1 MFDLKNN
8 IGAKSFSFRNIKD
21 NTECADAIQK
31 TGSRTVD
38 LSGCHV
44 NFDAPES
51 WEEVISI
58 YAEKGLSIPG
68 VGVALM
74 KNDEKWNRRFFD
86 FTKQA
91 GGRLVS
97 ITFIPDDM
105 EKTIACVEKLC
116 EEYNMVTGIHNHGGY
131 HWLGN
136 TTMLDYVFARSNKSI
151 GLCFD
156 TAWCMHTHL
165 EKPTEW
171 MERYAD
177 RIYGIHFKD
186 FLWKPNGDHT
196 DTAVGEGSL
205 DLPAVL
211 EKFKSLEH
219 VESAVIEYEGA
230 DPVEQTKKSIDNI
243 KSLL

>member
-1 MFDLKNN
+1 MFDLRNN

-21 NTECADAIQK
+21 NAACAAAIQE

-44 NFDAPES
+44 NFDAPET
-51 WEEVISI
+51 WAEVISI

-74 KNDEKWNRRFFD
+74 KNDEKWNRRFFE
-86 FTKQA
+86 FTRQA

-136 TTMLDYVFARSNKSI
+136 TTMLDYVFARSSKSI

-165 EKPTEW
+165 EKPVDW

-177 RIYGIHFKD
+177 RIYGVHFKD

-211 EKFKSLEH
+211 KKFKSLEH

-243 KSLL
+243 KELL

>member
-21 NTECADAIQK
+21 NAECAAAIQA

-51 WEEVISI
+51 WEKVISI

-74 KNDEKWNRRFFD
+74 KNDEKWNRRFFE

-116 EEYNMVTGIHNHGGY
+116 EEYNMVSGIHNHGGY

-165 EKPTEW
+165 EKPVEW
-171 MERYAD
+171 MERYSD
-177 RIYGIHFKD
+177 RIYGVHFKD
-186 FLWKPNGDHT
+186 FLWNPNGDHT

-211 EKFKSLEH
+211 AQFKTLEH

>member
-21 NTECADAIQK
+21 NTESAAAIQA

-58 YAEKGLSIPG
+58 YASKGLSIPG

-74 KNDEKWNRRFFD
+74 KNDEKWNRRFFE

-116 EEYNMVTGIHNHGGY
+116 EEYNMVSGIHNHGGY

-165 EKPTEW
+165 EKPVEW
-171 MERYAD
+171 MERYSD
-177 RIYGIHFKD
+177 RIYGVHFQD
-186 FLWKPNGDHT
+186 FLWQPTGDHT
-196 DTAVGEGSL
+196 DTAVGEGSR

-211 EKFKSLEH
+211 EKFKTLEH

-243 KSLL
+243 LSLL

>member
-21 NTECADAIQK
+21 NAECAAAIQA

-58 YAEKGLSIPG
+58 YAGKGLSIPG

-74 KNDEKWNRRFFD
+74 KNDEKWNRRFFE

-116 EEYNMVTGIHNHGGY
+116 EEYNMVSGIHNHGGY

-165 EKPTEW
+165 EKPVEW
-171 MERYAD
+171 MERYSD
-177 RIYGIHFKD
+177 RIYGVHFKD
-186 FLWKPNGDHT
+186 FLWNPNGDHT

-211 EKFKSLEH
+211 AQFKNLEH